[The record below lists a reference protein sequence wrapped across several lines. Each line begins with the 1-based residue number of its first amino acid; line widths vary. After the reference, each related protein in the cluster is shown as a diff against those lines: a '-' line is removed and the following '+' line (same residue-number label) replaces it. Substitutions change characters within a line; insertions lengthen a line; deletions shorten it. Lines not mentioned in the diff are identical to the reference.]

1 MDKKTVFCGCAT
13 ALITPFSGG
22 AVDYFALERLLIRQI
37 ESGSDAVVVCGTTGE
52 ASTLTTEEQ
61 TEVIR
66 FARSVVGGK
75 IPLIA
80 GAGSNDTLTACRR
93 TRNATD
99 AGADAVLV
107 VTPYYNKSTQKGLV
121 YHYEA
126 VASSTDK
133 PVILYNV
140 PTRTCVDMAVDTYEK
155 LSRTENI
162 VAVKEASPDIVKIG
176 EMIRRCGDSLA
187 VYSGNDDMALPIMA
201 LGGKGVISV
210 AGNLIPGEMYT
221 LCRAALSGDYRLA
234 VELHMKYLPLMRGLF
249 CTVNPIAV
257 KTAAQ
262 MMGLCR
268 AEFRLPMCEPDDDI
282 LEKIVELLVRY
293 GLIQPAKG

>member
-1 MDKKTVFCGCAT
+1 MKKPVFCGSAT
-13 ALITPFSGG
+13 AVVTPFSGG
-22 AVDYFALERLLIRQI
+22 AVDYFALERLLLRQI
-37 ESGSDAVVVCGTTGE
+37 DSGADALVVCGTTGE
-52 ASTLTTEEQ
+52 ASTLSSEEQ
-61 TEVIR
+61 AEVIR
-66 FARSVVGGK
+66 FAHSVVSGR

-80 GAGSNDTLTACRR
+80 GTGSNDTATACKR
-93 TRNATD
+93 TKNATD
-99 AGADAVLV
+99 AGADGVLV

-126 VASSTDK
+126 VAASTDL

-140 PTRTCVDMAVDTYEK
+140 PTRTCVDVSADTYEK
-155 LSRTENI
+155 LSTVENI

-176 EMIRRCGDSLA
+176 EIIRRCGDGLA
-187 VYSGNDDMALPIMA
+187 VYSGNDDMALPVIF

-210 AGNLIPGEMYT
+210 AGNLIPSEMYA

-257 KTAAQ
+257 KTALS
-262 MMGLCR
+262 MMGLCGG
-268 AEFRLPMCEPDDDI
+268 EFRLPMCEPEDDV
-282 LEKIVELLVRY
+282 LEKIRNLLIRY
-293 GLIQPAKG
+293 SLIQPAKG

>member
-22 AVDYFALERLLIRQI
+22 AVDYFALERLLVRQI

-61 TEVIR
+61 TEVVR
-66 FARSVVGGK
+66 FARSVVGNR

-80 GAGSNDTLTACRR
+80 GTGSNDTLTACRR